1 MFTNIFVVFHVLS
14 IFGTYNAASD
24 VKKTFTLP
32 RSMMN
37 NSDLA
42 RIINS
47 DEIQTKVRAAR
58 EGFAK
63 PSQKRNPLKNL
74 GTMLKLNPYIAQV
87 KRSEVAAAAVSA
99 SKKRKLSPTDVKVK
113 GKKAKNVKATARIAT
128 DAKLVQK
135 AKFSETLRATPET
148 PCTSFLNSYN
158 KLEECMDKGVKAKK

>member
-1 MFTNIFVVFHVLS
+1 
-14 IFGTYNAASD
+14 
-24 VKKTFTLP
+24 
-32 RSMMN
+32 MMN

-74 GTMLKLNPYIAQV
+74 GSMLKLNPFISQVRRAEIAQ
-87 KRSEVAAAAVSA
+87 AAVGA
-99 SKKRKLSPTDVKVK
+99 GKKRKLAPTDAKEK
-113 GKKAKNVKATARIAT
+113 SKKLKTKKAARRLAT
-128 DAKLVQK
+128 DAKLTQR
-135 AKFSETLRATPET
+135 AKYGETLRATPET

-158 KLEECMDKGVKAKK
+158 KVEEAIDKGVKAKK